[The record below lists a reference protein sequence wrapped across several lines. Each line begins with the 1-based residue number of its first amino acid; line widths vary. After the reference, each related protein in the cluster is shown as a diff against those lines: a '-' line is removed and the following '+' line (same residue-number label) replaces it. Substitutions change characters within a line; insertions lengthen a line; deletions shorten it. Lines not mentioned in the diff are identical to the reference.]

1 MADSHA
7 RVDQQG
13 ARASERRAEAEVDVS
28 DSSRVGG
35 RAPVPKSS
43 PRRPCRPRRATWT
56 KCHTGTVFVKDR
68 GTLLFKKK
76 LGPLKTSMWRCGGRS
91 IQEPGH
97 RGDSSTATE
106 ISMSERPNLPHI
118 HYNMVTGS

>member
-1 MADSHA
+1 MADLHA

-68 GTLLFKKK
+68 DTLLFKKIGTAQNFDVAAGWH
-76 LGPLKTSMWRCGGRS
+76 LAIGPVR
-91 IQEPGH
+91 
-97 RGDSSTATE
+97 
-106 ISMSERPNLPHI
+106 
-118 HYNMVTGS
+118 